1 MTAAPVLA
9 VEHLAVSFAQYD
21 RGLRRRTLT
30 PVVDMS
36 LTVPAGEVVAV
47 VGASGAGKSLV
58 GLAVM
63 GLLPPNAE
71 EAGRVMVQGRE
82 VDPAGRRGLAG
93 SVLALLPQSGAFL
106 DPTARVGAQV
116 RRAAELAG
124 RPDPEGELSRVLE
137 SRGLP
142 PDTARRF
149 PHELSGG
156 MVRRLLFGIATIGR
170 PALVFADEPTPG
182 LHPESAAAVLADIR
196 ALADDGVAVVLVTH
210 DVDQALT
217 VADRLVVVRSGRTVE
232 EARPEQFAGDG
243 GALVDPYSREL
254 WRALPGHGFV
264 SPGRLGA

>member
-1 MTAAPVLA
+1 MSATPVLA
-9 VEHLAVSFAQYD
+9 VDHLAVSFAQYD
-21 RGLRRRTLT
+21 RGLRRRTLS

-36 LTVPAGEVVAV
+36 LTAHAGEIVAV

-71 EAGRVMVQGRE
+71 EAGRVRIHGHE
-82 VDPAGRRGLAG
+82 VDAAGRRALTG

-116 RRAAELAG
+116 RRAARLAG
-124 RPDPEGELSRVLE
+124 RSDPEGELARVLE

-142 PDTARRF
+142 RGTAHRF

-210 DVDQALT
+210 DIDQALT
-217 VADRLVVVRSGRTVE
+217 VADRVVVVRAGRTVE
-232 EARPEQFAGDG
+232 EARPEQFDGDG
-243 GALVDPYSREL
+243 SALLDPYSRDL
-254 WRALPGHGFV
+254 WRALPAHGFLA
-264 SPGRLGA
+264 PGAR